1 MNLSI
6 FRTTLSLTLITLLTS
21 FAQVQAEDCTG
32 FCFPEGG
39 TSLGGGEF
47 EQQVPSRAVIDVP
60 GDIPA
65 GIKDIYVELNSD
77 VDVDIQLY
85 DMDTD
90 TPLVGWKIGA
100 LIDSGKLASAE
111 YNGVTIEYSGY
122 NGIVCGDRGH
132 EYIKITGVTQNTL
145 RMKFYGYKEGK
156 AKVTYSYAGSQTGG
170 IPGGDGSFEQAVLK
184 GEVIDVPGDIPAGIK
199 DLNITLDASV
209 DVDIQLYDADTDEPL
224 VGWKIGALI
233 DSSKIKSKPYNGV
246 TIEYSGYNG
255 DGTVFGKGKE
265 YIKITGVTR
274 NSLRMK
280 IYGYQEGVA
289 TVSYSWQ
296 AN

>member
-1 MNLSI
+1 MTPSI
-6 FRTTLSLTLITLLTS
+6 FKTIFFITLFTLLIS
-21 FAQVQAEDCTG
+21 LPQAQAEDCTG
-32 FCFPEGG
+32 FCFPEGV
-39 TSLGGGEF
+39 TNLGGGEF
-47 EQQVPSRAVIDVP
+47 KQQVPSRAVIDVP

-85 DMDTD
+85 DVDTD
-90 TPLVGWKIGA
+90 TPLVGWNIDA

-145 RMKFYGYKEGK
+145 RMKFYGYKEGT
-156 AKVTYSYAGSQTGG
+156 ATVTYSYGSQTGG

-233 DSSKIKSKPYNGV
+233 DSSKTKSKPYNGV
-246 TIEYSGYNG
+246 SIEYSGYNG

-289 TVSYSWQ
+289 TVYYSWQ